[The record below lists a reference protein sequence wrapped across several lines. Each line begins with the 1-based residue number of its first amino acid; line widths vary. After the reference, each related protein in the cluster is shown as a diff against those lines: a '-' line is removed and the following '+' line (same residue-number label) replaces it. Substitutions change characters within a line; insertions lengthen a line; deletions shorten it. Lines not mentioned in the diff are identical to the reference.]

1 MSATEASEQA
11 NRAQMEPV
19 RLVIIFLL
27 ISAVVVGLFLANVL
41 TDLFG
46 TLKLG
51 GDTELMSGIPLS
63 KPPQLLGFVLAIG
76 AAVYCWVN
84 PKVRTLSTEVASELM
99 RVSWP
104 SFDETR
110 LHTVAVVVASL
121 VAAVLLFGIDRL
133 AYEVMVYWLPALWEK
148 L

>member
-1 MSATEASEQA
+1 MSATDASEQA

-27 ISAVVVGLFLANVL
+27 ISVVVVGLFLANVL
-41 TDLFG
+41 TDIFG
-46 TLKLG
+46 SLKLG
-51 GDTELMSGIPLS
+51 GEAQLMSGVEGT
-63 KPPQLLGFVLAIG
+63 KPPQLLGFLLAIS

-84 PKVRTLSTEVASELM
+84 PKLRALSTEVASELM

-110 LHTVAVVVASL
+110 LHTFAVVVASL
-121 VAAVLLFGIDRL
+121 IAAVVLFGIDRL
-133 AYEVMVYWLPALWEK
+133 AYQVMVYWLPELWGK